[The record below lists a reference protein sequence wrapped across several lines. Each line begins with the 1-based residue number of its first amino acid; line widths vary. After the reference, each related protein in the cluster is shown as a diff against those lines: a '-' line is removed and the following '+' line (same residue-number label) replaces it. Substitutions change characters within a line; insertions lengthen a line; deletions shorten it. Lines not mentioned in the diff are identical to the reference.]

1 MLADEQGRQALLA
14 LGARSVPVVSRGDKW
29 VDGQALQALA
39 DFVGVN
45 WRHRMLSPKDLAV
58 RIDTVLA
65 AASRLSG
72 QLPPDKLA
80 AMLPNGFRSYASLAT
95 HVGQI
100 IEAFLD
106 FAEHG
111 TKLEEAAYVKPVPSD
126 IRSPA
131 DLARFHDG
139 VRQRF
144 GEWWRRRG
152 VGFKFDAP
160 AEVYYG
166 EQSVHEFMERS
177 AWHAAQHA
185 RQVQLLLQTL
195 GVTPEIPLNAEDL
208 AGLPLPE
215 NVWDDKMAF
224 QLQE

>member
-1 MLADEQGRQALLA
+1 MLADEVGRLSLLA
-14 LGARSVPVVSRGDKW
+14 LGARSVPVVSRGDQW

-39 DFVGVN
+39 DFVGVR
-45 WRHRMLSPKDLAV
+45 WQHRMLSPKDLAS

-65 AASRLSG
+65 AASRFSG
-72 QLPPDKLA
+72 QLPADKMS

-95 HVGQI
+95 HVSQI

-111 TKLEEAAYVKPVPSD
+111 TPLEEAAYVKAVPSK

-131 DLARFHDG
+131 DLAAFHEE
-139 VRQRF
+139 VRARF
-144 GEWWRRRG
+144 GGWWRDCGSG
-152 VGFKFDAP
+152 VDFARP
-160 AEVYYG
+160 AAVYYG
-166 EQSVHEFMERS
+166 EQTMHEFMERS

-185 RQVQLLLQTL
+185 RQLQLLLQTL
-195 GVTPEIPLNAEDL
+195 GVSPDVPFGAADL

-224 QLQE
+224 QLQG

>member
-1 MLADEQGRQALLA
+1 MLVDEKGRQALLA
-14 LGARSVPVVSRGDKW
+14 LGARSVPVVSRGTSW

-39 DFVGVN
+39 DFVGVR
-45 WRHRMLSPKDLAV
+45 WQHRMLSPRDLAV

-65 AASRLSG
+65 AASRFSG
-72 QLPPDKLA
+72 QLPAESLG
-80 AMLPNGFRSYASLAT
+80 AMLPNGFRSYASLTT

-106 FAEHG
+106 FVEHG
-111 TKLEEAAYVKPVPSD
+111 SKLEEAAYVKPVPAS
-126 IRSPA
+126 IRLPA
-131 DLARFHDG
+131 DLAAFHEG
-139 VRQRF
+139 VRRRF
-144 GEWWRRRG
+144 EAWWRG
-152 VGFKFDAP
+152 HGGTFAFEGP
-160 AEVYYG
+160 AQVYYG

-195 GVTPEIPLNAEDL
+195 GIAPEVPLQAADL

-215 NVWDDKMAF
+215 NVWDDKMVF
-224 QLQE
+224 QLAD